1 MCKYMGKMMEDGK
14 NAQSLAVI
22 VLDVSSITFEGGMI
36 STNCFFPVNDE

>member
-22 VLDVSSITFEGGMI
+22 VLDVFVY
-36 STNCFFPVNDE
+36 NF